1 MKIVNDQRSNVALL
15 IYRVIAAL
23 MIIGSIGGF
32 LSNSRHLLRYGMTQ
46 TSSGYAIAG
55 CLASV
60 LIFLAFIHILRLPLL
75 KNSNPK

>member
-32 LSNSRHLLRYGMTQ
+32 LSNSRHLLRYGMAQ

-60 LIFLAFIHILRLPLL
+60 LIFLACIHILRLPLL